1 MQLASSGLINKNIKQ
16 ICDYLLL
23 IVYILVVSI
32 VLQVTTTVKISNLS
46 SLYLEIVEHI
56 LCPTNSCRGRSLNMC
71 FEGSLPRFQKQKRG

>member
-1 MQLASSGLINKNIKQ
+1 MQLASSGLNKNIKQ